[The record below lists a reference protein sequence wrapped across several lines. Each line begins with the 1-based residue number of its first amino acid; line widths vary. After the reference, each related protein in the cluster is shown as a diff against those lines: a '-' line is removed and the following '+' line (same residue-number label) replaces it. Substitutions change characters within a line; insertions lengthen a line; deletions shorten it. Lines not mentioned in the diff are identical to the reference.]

1 MVDSIIR
8 FACVII
14 NYYTQKGKQKMQN
27 PLSAFCKKCFFFSF
41 NDVCIYMCFLPISTK
56 FNQSELFIYF
66 NQSEC

>member
-27 PLSAFCKKCFFFSF
+27 PLSAFCKKCFFFFSM
-41 NDVCIYMCFLPISTK
+41 MCVYICVFLPISTK